1 MSNTCEYSRADV
13 TCFQA
18 MIYFLENHGPAKFSE
33 IYLGEFDTPEAI
45 WMSEMRRT
53 MIQKI
58 ALHLGD
64 FKPRL
69 MCNTRALYQ
78 VICYLVSYTLSC
90 SK

>member
-1 MSNTCEYSRADV
+1 MCHTISHL
-13 TCFQA
+13 CFQA

-58 ALHLGD
+58 AVHLGD

-78 VICYLVSYTLSC
+78 VCFSGHVILFSLARDHF
-90 SK
+90 

>member
-1 MSNTCEYSRADV
+1 
-13 TCFQA
+13 

-33 IYLGEFDTPEAI
+33 IFLGEFDTPEAI
-45 WMSEMRRT
+45 WTSDMRRT

-58 ALHLGD
+58 AIHLGD

-78 VICYLVSYTLSC
+78 VGGGMIGRRQREEGVEMGAE
-90 SK
+90 K